1 VLEAPSDAFVEAL
14 LRGERDAT
22 PTSVPIEEEARLHK
36 RALDGAGAAPI
47 TVSSE
52 VAAYLA
58 MRRALLSLD
67 HALLESLG
75 HVVWPRAASH
85 ARAWS
90 SFVSGGARIDLPR
103 EHGAGALSIAL
114 AVDALVLDATR
125 PVEGLA
131 SGASRELGL
140 AREAA
145 ALAGGA
151 DQPHAQYQA
160 YLALARARRHTGRV
174 PMATR
179 LVASLL
185 RSAPP
190 TYAAELTWESF
201 LVGLRDRVH
210 GDASLLS
217 DAIAAAASG
226 DRRGFDEAVSRLL
239 EGTRGAPSRHA
250 EAHAIAGALD
260 PSRDLAT
267 LASITRAF
275 VTATRV
281 DLEGVEGAVVDPAA
295 ADAPIAIAIVSRE
308 GARRVL
314 APGVALAGALPRVT
328 GSEHGGRTETAIL
341 TLAAQ
346 PAGLDEE
353 TFFRAVYGFAFKKAL
368 HDGVL
373 RVLLTRIRQAI
384 EPHARLVR
392 DDDRLRL
399 VVDAPFTIVDPR
411 VATRAD
417 NAVLRAIASDR
428 ASSAKEIAERTGLPL
443 RTVQAELGRLVDEGV
458 CRREKDGRNTE
469 YLVED
474 TVVREPSRLIA
485 AADLARR

>member
-1 VLEAPSDAFVEAL
+1 MPEAPSDAFVEAL
-14 LRGERDAT
+14 LRGEHDAQSR
-22 PTSVPIEEEARLHK
+22 SVAVEEEARLQK
-36 RALDGAGAAPI
+36 RALDGAGVAPL

-58 MRRALLSLD
+58 MRRAVTSLD

-75 HVVWPRAASH
+75 HVVWPRVAAH
-85 ARAWS
+85 ARAWA
-90 SFVSGGARIDLPR
+90 SFSSGGARIDLPR
-103 EHGAGALSIAL
+103 TQGTDALSIAL

-131 SGASRELGL
+131 SGAARALGL

-185 RSAPP
+185 RTAPS
-190 TYAAELTWESF
+190 TYRAELGWEAF
-201 LVGLRDRVH
+201 LVGLRDRVE
-210 GDASLLS
+210 GDALALS
-217 DAIAAAASG
+217 RAISAAASG
-226 DRRGFDEAVSRLL
+226 DRGAFDEASATLL
-239 EGTRGAPSRHA
+239 ARTSGARTRQA
-250 EAHAIAGALD
+250 EARTLLTAIDLFVPLTALD
-260 PSRDLAT
+260 RTAFDFVSCVRADLDG
-267 LASITRAF
+267 L
-275 VTATRV
+275 
-281 DLEGVEGAVVDPAA
+281 EGAVIEPVDP
-295 ADAPIAIAIVSRE
+295 DAPIAMAIVSPT
-308 GARRVL
+308 GVRRFL
-314 APGVALAGALPRVT
+314 APGRGLLGRVPQVSA
-328 GSEHGGRTETAIL
+328 SEHGGRTESAIL
-341 TLAAQ
+341 TLAAASA
-346 PAGLDEE
+346 AGMEE
-353 TFFRAVYGFAFKKAL
+353 ESFFRAVYGFAFKKAL

-373 RVLLTRIRQAI
+373 RVLLTRIRQSI

-392 DDDRLRL
+392 EGDRLRL
-399 VVDAPFTIVDPR
+399 VIEAPFTLVDPR

-428 ASSAKEIAERTGLPL
+428 ALSAKEIAERTGLPL
-443 RTVQAELGRLVDEGV
+443 RTVQAELGRLVEEGV

-474 TVVREPSRLIA
+474 TVVREPSRVLS
-485 AADLARR
+485 AADLAR

>member
-1 VLEAPSDAFVEAL
+1 MPEAPSDAFVEAL
-14 LRGERDAT
+14 LRGEHDARSS
-22 PTSVPIEEEARLHK
+22 SVAVEEEARLHK
-36 RALDGAGAAPI
+36 RALDGAGVAPL

-58 MRRALLSLD
+58 MRRAVTSLD

-75 HVVWPRAASH
+75 HVVWPRVATH
-85 ARAWS
+85 ARAWA
-90 SFVSGGARIDLPR
+90 SFASAGARIDLPR
-103 EHGAGALSIAL
+103 TQGTDALSIAL

-131 SGASRELGL
+131 SGAARALGL

-185 RSAPP
+185 RSAPS
-190 TYAAELTWESF
+190 TYRAELAWEAF
-201 LVGLRDRVH
+201 LVGLRDRVE
-210 GDASLLS
+210 GDALALS
-217 DAIAAAASG
+217 HAIAAATAG
-226 DRRGFDEAVSRLL
+226 DRALFDAASLSLL
-239 EGTRGAPSRHA
+239 ARTSSARVRHA
-250 EAHAIAGALD
+250 EARALLTAIDPFVPFANLD
-260 PSRDLAT
+260 RRTFDFVSCL
-267 LASITRAF
+267 RA
-275 VTATRV
+275 
-281 DLEGVEGAVVDPAA
+281 DLEGLEGAVIDASDP
-295 ADAPIAIAIVSRE
+295 DAPIAIAIVSPT
-308 GARRVL
+308 GVRRFL
-314 APGVALAGALPRVT
+314 APGRGLLGRIPQVSA
-328 GSEHGGRTETAIL
+328 SEHGGRTETAIL
-341 TLAAQ
+341 TLAAA
-346 PAGLDEE
+346 PTGLDEE
-353 TFFRAVYGFAFKKAL
+353 SFFRAVYGFAFKKAL

-373 RVLLTRIRQAI
+373 RVLLTRVRQAI

-392 DDDRLRL
+392 EGDRLRL
-399 VVDAPFTIVDPR
+399 VVEAPFTLVDPR

-428 ASSAKEIAERTGLPL
+428 ALSAKEIAERTGLPL

-474 TVVREPSRLIA
+474 TVVREPSRVLS
-485 AADLARR
+485 AADLAR